1 MLPVMHSTTI
11 LCVRRDGKVAIG
23 GDGQVTVGETVMK
36 ANANKVRTLRGGKI
50 LAGFAGAA
58 ADAFTLFEKF
68 EEKLER
74 YPSNLPRAAVELA
87 KDWRS
92 DRVLR
97 RLEALLV
104 VADKEHGFVVSGSG
118 ELIEPDDGVL
128 AISSARWT
136 ISGGLSLV
144 ELSSARAAARANDP
158 PDPIA
163 RTPSS
168 GSISSPEPL
177 TTKPCSLSATT
188 SRASSR
194 RSTRS
199 ERQALASSTAAPGR
213 FDGYRS
219 SFSSNFS

>member
-1 MLPVMHSTTI
+1 LESGLKRIHSTTI

-128 AISSARWT
+128 AIG
-136 ISGGLSLV
+136 SGGSFAL
-144 ELSSARAAARANDP
+144 AAARA
-158 PDPIA
+158 
-163 RTPSS
+163 
-168 GSISSPEPL
+168 L
-177 TTKPCSLSATT
+177 
-188 SRASSR
+188 
-194 RSTRS
+194 
-199 ERQALASSTAAPGR
+199 LASTKLDPAAIVQKSLEIAA
-213 FDGYRS
+213 DICVYT
-219 SFSSNFS
+219 NTHITVLEL